1 MSKSSAPSTAVLNDE
16 LKRFQAEW
24 QEIQQ
29 KSQQDRKAPDRF
41 YAEKFA
47 PAFIPLFQELRLHGL
62 TFDMEKPRALVSV
75 LGLSWQPVALMAA
88 WIKPSRMLILGTSES
103 FRCSPTDEPV
113 VELIS
118 RISGVPL
125 SSIESHEVP
134 DDGELEIY
142 QEVSSFISKHHLSV
156 HEVAIDP
163 TGGKKSMSV
172 SAGLVGFLTGSLIV
186 YVDYAQY
193 YSPRRIPL
201 AGTEY
206 PRLLRNPLEHFGHIE
221 IQKICAAFKRGD
233 YKEAEDLAA
242 DLAGKAYDAR
252 PANAYRLLAR
262 AYGAWNEFLFEEAF
276 VEMTQLKQLFDRF
289 SDSARWD
296 WAEPLKERVNIH
308 LPVLQTLSSLTKRQE
323 PFTSI
328 DEGIPIIL
336 NHLASACRALQ
347 QGRLSIAIL
356 VIYATME
363 RYIDLCLLAEYGLDD
378 EKPDYQKIQ
387 PLLDVDRYHK
397 KGRILFEKYEARELS
412 GPLMMGN
419 GIQLL
424 TALNPDKIPDR
435 LLGPLRGLMN
445 ARNKSPYEHG
455 LKAGALT
462 AEIVEKNLKLVRE
475 ILALCLTEEKLG
487 KELERFGFPLME

>member
-1 MSKSSAPSTAVLNDE
+1 
-16 LKRFQAEW
+16 
-24 QEIQQ
+24 
-29 KSQQDRKAPDRF
+29 
-41 YAEKFA
+41 
-47 PAFIPLFQELRLHGL
+47 
-62 TFDMEKPRALVSV
+62 
-75 LGLSWQPVALMAA
+75 
-88 WIKPSRMLILGTSES
+88 MLILGTSES

-125 SSIESHEVP
+125 SSIETREVP

-142 QEVSSFISKHHLSV
+142 QEISSFITQHHLSV
-156 HEVAIDP
+156 HELAIDP

-193 YSPRRIPL
+193 HNRIPL

-206 PRLLRNPLEHFGHIE
+206 PRLLRNPLEHFGHVE
-221 IQKICAAFKRGD
+221 TQKICAAFKRGD

-242 DLAGKAYDAR
+242 DLGSKAYDQR
-252 PANAYRLLAR
+252 PADAYKLLSR
-262 AYGAWNEFLFEEAF
+262 AYGAWSEFLFEEACN
-276 VEMTQLKQLFDRF
+276 EMTRLKQLFDRF
-289 SDSARWD
+289 AASARWE
-296 WAEPLKERVNIH
+296 WSEPLKDRLKVH
-308 LPVLQTLSSLTKRQE
+308 LPLLQTLSSLTNRKE
-323 PFTSI
+323 PFTSVE
-328 DEGIPIIL
+328 EGIPLIV
-336 NHLASACRALQ
+336 NHLASACRAFR

-363 RYIDLCLLAEYGLDD
+363 RYVDLCLLAEYGLDD

-387 PLLDVDRYHK
+387 HLLDMDRYHK
-397 KGRILFEKYEARELS
+397 KGRMLFEKYEAREMS

-424 TALNPDKIPDR
+424 ATLNPDRFPDR
-435 LLGPLRGLMN
+435 LLGPLRGLMS

-455 LKAGALT
+455 LKAGSLT
-462 AEIVEKNLKLVRE
+462 ADIVEKNLKLVRE
-475 ILALCLTEEKLG
+475 ILALYMKEEKLER
-487 KELERFGFPLME
+487 ELERFGFPMMG